1 MDPRRAQRNLN
12 LINHEI
18 GDIDLPLQDAHEG
31 NFGQKSSK
39 VGNTKSLGVTPAI
52 ETQVPD
58 AQFSIST
65 NESSYNSSH
74 PSENF
79 SNTPFAT
86 HPREESKPKSR
97 SQPNPIHPPL
107 LDDNDNNND
116 DNSKIFISTQIQG
129 RLESYEQESALK
141 SSLQRFKYMLD
152 KNPSTNK
159 TRPQEIS
166 GKKRARRAAAA
177 AARKRAVK
185 RAKTIT
191 EYSIADYKQT
201 RTQHLLEQLSGKH
214 EKVKDIIQAQ
224 MKTLERR
231 VSSAPS
237 SMQNGTDSNKCY
249 DVYNAE
255 EWRKI
260 RSLLIKKF
268 PQSSPMEVKE
278 VRRYLYG
285 ERADSDSL
293 WESSQLPSAEGAEL
307 LTQGSQ
313 VSVGACTDDNKET
326 ARKPVMMSLSQV
338 MEDHSIIMDE
348 QNGEAVVN
356 YPREDRA
363 DDVEIGRAKL
373 AESEDPTVNFRTE
386 VETMFAPDTLE
397 TQTYSD
403 DDDNGNNGKGYS
415 NGHNGADIL
424 DLQVVCLLGDENET
438 GEVAGNPV
446 VIDSHDEEDDDN
458 KNEVSY
464 HIDNGTKAK
473 INTDDNH
480 NCKSSANEIIDLEAI
495 KQEDDDDYK
504 ILGKREA
511 SNQRGSLDKAGNLS
525 SIPIRN
531 ADLNDIIDLS
541 QGSFNVVNSLVSPIK
556 TETSNLTPSGRLLSN
571 GKGFMS
577 NGSLSPKNVT
587 AKLLE
592 EVEEKKENCNGGGDS
607 NNYNESIDS
616 VFPDT
621 RTTAHPS
628 VEICVP
634 RSSLERAVVEGN
646 QTGCY
651 SNGSGDETLIYAV
664 KPVVGG
670 SDNEEVIPDSECD
683 ETAVGEYTKLKIV
696 KVESRST
703 TKIKPHSKSSP
714 VRSFNDFELSE
725 LRKTMKILGLKPARS
740 KSDMLAS
747 LESASQVLSQD
758 TITSDS
764 RLEIYGYISS
774 LVEESPELL
783 EKIYTLQPILMN
795 DLVAI
800 LSKRDPFMDCIDE
813 PTIRDW
819 ADRQGVTIQGSWDR
833 ERKTTAN

>member
-12 LINHEI
+12 LINHEK
-18 GDIDLPLQDAHEG
+18 GHIDLPLQGTHEG
-31 NFGQKSSK
+31 NFEQKNFK
-39 VGNTKSLGVTPAI
+39 AGNTKSPEVTPTI

-58 AQFSIST
+58 AQFSMST
-65 NESSYNSSH
+65 NESNHNS
-74 PSENF
+74 PYPAENVG
-79 SNTPFAT
+79 NTPLVT
-86 HPREESKPKSR
+86 HSREEPKPKSR
-97 SQPNPIHPPL
+97 SQPNPNYPPL
-107 LDDNDNNND
+107 LDDND
-116 DNSKIFISTQIQG
+116 DNSRVFISTQIQG

-152 KNPSTNK
+152 KNPSTTK
-159 TRPQEIS
+159 TKSQEVS
-166 GKKRARRAAAA
+166 GRKRVRRAAATA
-177 AARKRAVK
+177 AAAKKRAVK

-201 RTQHLLEQLSGKH
+201 RAQHLLEQLSGKH

-224 MKTLERR
+224 MKTLGRR

-237 SMQNGTDSNKCY
+237 SMKTGTDDDKSY

-255 EWRKI
+255 EWREI

-285 ERADSDSL
+285 NRANSDSL
-293 WESSQLPSAEGAEL
+293 WVSSQLLSAQDAEL

-313 VSVGACTDDNKET
+313 VSVSACTDTQET
-326 ARKPVMMSLSQV
+326 NGKPVLMTLSQV
-338 MEDHSIIMDE
+338 MEDHSVIVDD
-348 QNGEAVVN
+348 QNGETVAN
-356 YPREDRA
+356 HGGDCT
-363 DDVEIGRAKL
+363 DDVEVGRTKL
-373 AESEDPTVNFRTE
+373 AESEDPAVNFRNE
-386 VETMFAPDTLE
+386 VEVMFAPDTLE

-403 DDDNGNNGKGYS
+403 GDNANCDGDNGANNS
-415 NGHNGADIL
+415 

-438 GEVAGNPV
+438 GEVSGDPV
-446 VIDSHDEEDDDN
+446 VIDSHDEENDDDDDKVN
-458 KNEVSY
+458 Y
-464 HIDNGTKAK
+464 HI
-473 INTDDNH
+473 
-480 NCKSSANEIIDLEAI
+480 SNEIIDLVAI
-495 KQEDDDDYK
+495 KQEDDDNDYK
-504 ILGKREA
+504 IMDEREI
-511 SNQRGSLDKAGNLS
+511 SNRGGSPDKAGNLS
-525 SIPIRN
+525 SIPLRSV
-531 ADLNDIIDLS
+531 DLNDIIDLS

-556 TETSNLTPSGRLLSN
+556 TETSNLTPSGRLS
-571 GKGFMS
+571 KGGRKLFS
-577 NGSLSPKNVT
+577 NGSFSPKNVT

-592 EVEEKKENCNGGGDS
+592 EEEEAKNVEENGG
-607 NNYNESIDS
+607 NTN
-616 VFPDT
+616 
-621 RTTAHPS
+621 PS

-634 RSSLERAVVEGN
+634 HSSFERVVLEGN
-646 QTGCY
+646 QTGYY
-651 SNGSGDETLIYAV
+651 SNGSGDETLMYAV
-664 KPVVGG
+664 KPIVDG
-670 SDNEEVIPDSECD
+670 SDSEEVIPDSECD

-696 KVESRST
+696 KVEGCST
-703 TKIKPHSKSSP
+703 AKIKTHSKSSP

-758 TITSDS
+758 TITSES

-795 DLVAI
+795 DLVAV
-800 LSKRDPFMDCIDE
+800 LSKRDPFIDRIDE